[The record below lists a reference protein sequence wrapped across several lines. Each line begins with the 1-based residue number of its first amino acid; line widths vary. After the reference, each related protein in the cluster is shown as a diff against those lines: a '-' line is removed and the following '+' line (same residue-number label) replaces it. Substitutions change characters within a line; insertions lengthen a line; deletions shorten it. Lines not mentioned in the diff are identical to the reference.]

1 MKNSSKWLTG
11 TLAALCGVLLVL
23 CIVLAAGWGRAA
35 KNTAVLPEVRN
46 NGTAI
51 QWKYAGEQEWHDL
64 VTLETLKGAAGEK
77 GADGKNG
84 RDGKDGENGKD
95 GKERQKHR
103 GKKDGFSHTVEA

>member
-46 NGTAI
+46 NGAALS
-51 QWKYAGEQEWHDL
+51 YEAGF
-64 VTLETLKGAAGEK
+64 KGKILRCYGQGEAEAGAVPAVYK
-77 GADGKNG
+77 L
-84 RDGKDGENGKD
+84 
-95 GKERQKHR
+95 
-103 GKKDGFSHTVEA
+103 